1 MNLTQAQADDLV
13 QKELRAEIAQ
23 EIWNHIDLE
32 EDTHDIA
39 HAINLGLLYALEIVE
54 GQNVDGYKLPL
65 VLR

>member
-13 QKELRAEIAQ
+13 QKELLAGIAQ
-23 EIWNHIDLE
+23 EIWNRIDLE
-32 EDTHDIA
+32 EDTHDIV